1 MVAVYF
7 PFNSS
12 FPDTM
17 ENRRFV
23 DSVIERLK
31 ILPAIVFLNTNF
43 ADEGDC
49 APVLEAGDG
58 VYHIEHLMRAN
69 RKLALQSEV
78 IDGARAFIGSDVD
91 LAYVAPFLGV
101 ESIFFH
107 SEPLVAEALY
117 LRFAESV
124 LSETDGTNDL
134 TAVQVSKAERI
145 DRVVSR
151 LIARR
156 T

>member
-1 MVAVYF
+1 M
-7 PFNSS
+7 
-12 FPDTM
+12 
-17 ENRRFV
+17 
-23 DSVIERLK
+23 
-31 ILPAIVFLNTNF
+31 
-43 ADEGDC
+43 
-49 APVLEAGDG
+49 EAGDG
-58 VYHIEHLMRAN
+58 VYHIDHLMRAN

-134 TAVQVSKAERI
+134 TAVQVSKAEGI